1 MRVGAKEIEMALPKA
16 VQHQLEEADRL
27 VATINGDKTGEDSSE
42 TNPENQEKDLL
53 VNVERQDNPPENVT
67 PPDNTVSQETT
78 PQGVPEEKWSHKY
91 HTLKGMYDA
100 EVPRLHSQVREM
112 QTQIQ
117 QLIADKATVEARVA
131 EVPKVSSLIT
141 DEDKEAFGPDLIDL
155 IDRATEAKVS
165 TLRDRESTLIN
176 EIKELKGQ
184 LGNVSERQVVSDKD
198 RFLAGLGQQV
208 SDWESLNVNPGFL
221 EWLQQVDPVYGLPRH
236 AALNN
241 AYDQLDVAR
250 VANIFNAYKQTLPQK
265 PVAKNNQAELQRQVA
280 PTRTRSGTPPTSS
293 ESDQYFTQGDIEQ
306 FYTDWRR
313 GLYDDAEAASM
324 EKQIHAAAAEGRIR

>member
-1 MRVGAKEIEMALPKA
+1 MALPKA
-16 VQHQLEEADRL
+16 VQQQLDEADRL

-53 VNVERQDNPPENVT
+53 VNVERQENPPENET
-67 PPDNTVSQETT
+67 PPNNTVSQETK
-78 PQGVPEEKWSHKY
+78 PQEFSDEKWAHKY

-117 QLIADKATVEARVA
+117 QLIADKAEIEARKA
-131 EVPKVSSLIT
+131 EVPQVDSLIT

-155 IDRATEAKVS
+155 IERATNSKVATLANREAELVK
-165 TLRDRESTLIN
+165 

-184 LGNVSERQVVSDKD
+184 LGNVTERQVVSEKD
-198 RFLAGLGQQV
+198 RFLSSLAQQV
-208 SDWESLNVNPGFL
+208 PDWETLNIDPGFL
-221 EWLQQVDPVYGLPRH
+221 SWLQEVDPVYGIPKQV
-236 AALNN
+236 ALSN
-241 AYDQLDVAR
+241 AYEGGDVAR
-250 VANIFNAYKQTLPQK
+250 VATIFNSYKGTLAPRAPK
-265 PVAKNNQAELQRQVA
+265 AKTGQQELQRQVA
-280 PTRTRSGTPPTSS
+280 PTRTRSGTPPTNS
-293 ESDQYFTQGDIEQ
+293 ESEQYFTNQDIEQ

-313 GLYDDAEAASM
+313 GVYDDAEAAIM